1 MDFFQGLLSS
11 LQQDATD
18 VFSVADVVLVTVLSF
33 LLSLVI
39 ARVYQITYKGVS
51 YVQSYVHT
59 LILMTMVVAIIMLII
74 GSNIARAFALVG
86 ALSIVRFRNAIKDTR
101 DVGYIFFAMAI
112 GMACGTRFYLLAVIA
127 TCVISFILWGMSTL
141 NLFAKDIR
149 EQILKIRLPGDMR
162 YETLFDRA
170 FNRYLNRYN
179 LIAVETVQAGTLTE
193 LIFGVEYPAA
203 MSSASARSEPTVLRT
218 AAKWDGLEPGVILG
232 SPALVSG
239 GAEQPRVVQQPPRH
253 PKMVRI

>member
-1 MDFFQGLLSS
+1 MDFQGFLAT

-18 VFSVADVVLVTVLSF
+18 VFSVADIVLVTVLSF

-39 ARVYQITYKGVS
+39 ARVYQLTYKGVS
-51 YVQSYVHT
+51 YTQSYVHT
-59 LILMTMVVAIIMLII
+59 LIMMAMIVSIVMLII
-74 GSNIARAFALVG
+74 GSNIARAFSLVG
-86 ALSIVRFRNAIKDTR
+86 ALSIVRFRNAVKDTR

-127 TCVISFILWGMSTL
+127 TFVISFILWGMATL

-162 YETLFDRA
+162 YETLFNNV
-170 FNRYLNRYN
+170 FNRYLNRFS

-193 LIFGVEYPAA
+193 LIYGVELK
-203 MSSASARSEPTVLRT
+203 RQSEAQAFMNELRQLNDNN
-218 AAKWDGLEPGVILG
+218 KV
-232 SPALVSG
+232 ALITGYNEVDL
-239 GAEQPRVVQQPPRH
+239 
-253 PKMVRI
+253 